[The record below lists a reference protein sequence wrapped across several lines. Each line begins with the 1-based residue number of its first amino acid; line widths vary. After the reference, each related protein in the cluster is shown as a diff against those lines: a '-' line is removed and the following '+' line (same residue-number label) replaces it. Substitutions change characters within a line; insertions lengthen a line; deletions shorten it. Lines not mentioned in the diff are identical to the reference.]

1 MGAVAVLWVCGC
13 DVDVPSA
20 AQGVKFWGPEVGGVV
35 CVRGW
40 GPVLVGVQRLVGDGG
55 ESVYAAQWVDV
66 AYQTGPFLNLPS
78 SKKSVILSAY
88 HNGTLSPP
96 VNVK

>member
-40 GPVLVGVQRLVGDGG
+40 VPILVGVQCSVFGG
-55 ESVYAAQWVDV
+55 IW
-66 AYQTGPFLNLPS
+66 
-78 SKKSVILSAY
+78 
-88 HNGTLSPP
+88 
-96 VNVK
+96 